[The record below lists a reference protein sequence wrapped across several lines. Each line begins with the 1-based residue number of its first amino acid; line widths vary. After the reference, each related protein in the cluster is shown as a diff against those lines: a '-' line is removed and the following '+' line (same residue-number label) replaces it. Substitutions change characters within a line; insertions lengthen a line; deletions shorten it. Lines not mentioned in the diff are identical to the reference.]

1 MYLLYDGPSRLDR
14 APIIVLATGID
25 TPSKNQKTGPMVQTY
40 ILRKDIS
47 PSEAVRS
54 GADYSICGNCIH
66 RGGHDRKRSC
76 YVEVHKGPTS
86 VWRSF
91 AKKNP
96 SPIRLQDPSTG
107 RQAPGTDRCLWRSGC
122 SSTFCL
128 GKLTYE
134 GSGPHRLY
142 PSLENLRTRTEQVV
156 HGFC

>member
-66 RGGHDRKRSC
+66 RGGHA
-76 YVEVHKGPTS
+76 
-86 VWRSF
+86 
-91 AKKNP
+91 AKETKV
-96 SPIRLQDPSTG
+96 R
-107 RQAPGTDRCLWRSGC
+107 
-122 SSTFCL
+122 
-128 GKLTYE
+128 
-134 GSGPHRLY
+134 
-142 PSLENLRTRTEQVV
+142 
-156 HGFC
+156 

>member
-1 MYLLYDGPSRLDR
+1 MYLLYDGTSRLDR

-66 RGGHDRKRSC
+66 RGCFDRKRSC

-86 VWRSF
+86 IWRAF
-91 AKKNP
+91 TKKNP
-96 SPIRLQDPSTG
+96 GPIRLRNPGTG
-107 RQAPGTDRCLWRSGC
+107 CQAPGTDWRLWRSGC
-122 SSTFCL
+122 SSTFHL

-134 GSGPHRLY
+134 SCGPHRLY
-142 PSLENLRTRTEQVV
+142 PSLENMRPRTEQVV
-156 HGFC
+156 YGFC

>member
-1 MYLLYDGPSRLDR
+1 MYLLYYGPSRLDR

-91 AKKNP
+91 AKKKP
-96 SPIRLQDPSTG
+96 LSYPTPGSEYWVPGAWYGSVPMEIWLQFHFLFGKTYLRRQRATPVIPII
-107 RQAPGTDRCLWRSGC
+107 
-122 SSTFCL
+122 
-128 GKLTYE
+128 GKLAN
-134 GSGPHRLY
+134 PD
-142 PSLENLRTRTEQVV
+142 
-156 HGFC
+156 